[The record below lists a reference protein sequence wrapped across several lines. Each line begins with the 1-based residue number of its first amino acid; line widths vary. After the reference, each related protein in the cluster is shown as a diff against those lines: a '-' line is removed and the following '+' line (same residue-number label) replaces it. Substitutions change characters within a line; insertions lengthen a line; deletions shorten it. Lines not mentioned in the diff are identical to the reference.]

1 MHGNGPNVTQAAPPQ
16 HVQQETQ
23 QYYAQHDFDGSATL
37 TTTLCHA
44 IANVTG
50 ADVTEAERTLSD
62 HADPQAL
69 DLLFRPQPDGSFRL
83 PGQVSFTMWG
93 HRVTVASDGQISIV
107 PPQRQPSQV

>member
-1 MHGNGPNVTQAAPPQ
+1 MHANGPNVTPAPPQ
-16 HVQQETQ
+16 QGRVDAQQF
-23 QYYAQHDFDGSATL
+23 YAQHDFDGSATL

-62 HADPQAL
+62 HADPAAL
-69 DLLFRPQPDGSFRL
+69 DRLFRPQPDGTYRL

-93 HRVTVASDGQISIV
+93 HHVTVGSDGQISIV
-107 PPQRQPSQV
+107 PPRQRPR